1 MHLLTVI
8 QTPLTHYGA
17 FCDIK
22 VWRGRGEL
30 CHLGRDRDSGVVA
43 RRVQANNNLDDI
55 EQDKRRTSCPCPA
68 LKFENIPENDWDR
81 TRYDYRRRGPNG
93 Y

>member
-17 FCDIK
+17 FRDIK

-30 CHLGRDRDSGVVA
+30 CHLVRDRGGTQESSPGELKLMIIWKIS
-43 RRVQANNNLDDI
+43 N
-55 EQDKRRTSCPCPA
+55 KTSDVRPA
-68 LKFENIPENDWDR
+68 LKIENIPENDWDR
-81 TRYDYRRRGPNG
+81 TRYRYRRRGPNG